1 MPTRSAAT
9 PFAVPERQNRASPP
23 FDPKSTSGSRRFVG
37 PLPERRV
44 YRVVVSDNPLHGNLN
59 CMTDTRGLTGP
70 QVSKMCR
77 KTNFET
83 LSMQNIRPSKV
94 NNCQRYQQVVLM
106 ARPEGFEPPTP
117 KFVVWCSIQLSYG
130 RILAARGQK
139 APSGKVAGAAKPLSL
154 VARAIKRKALV
165 PVLGSGIIRSSTK
178 LNGSPKGAARVN
190 AGNGPAARCGN
201 GRPSCRRQAS
211 VCRRAPARVRRR

>member
-1 MPTRSAAT
+1 MAQPVRDGRTH
-9 PFAVPERQNRASPP
+9 ASQKPLNGNYRRTQAFEGP
-23 FDPKSTSGSRRFVG
+23 RRGQPWNSLFCSR
-37 PLPERRV
+37 
-44 YRVVVSDNPLHGNLN
+44 
-59 CMTDTRGLTGP
+59 
-70 QVSKMCR
+70 
-77 KTNFET
+77 
-83 LSMQNIRPSKV
+83 
-94 NNCQRYQQVVLM
+94 M

-165 PVLGSGIIRSSTK
+165 PVLGPGIIRSSTK

-201 GRPSCRRQAS
+201 ARPSCRRQAS